1 MLASIA
7 LAALAFVFW
16 NGLVART
23 VHHYAAVR
31 FSADALWN
39 SVELQVA
46 FSLSWTLI
54 ALALM
59 IAAHRRRVRPAW
71 WTGAALLAIVVAKL
85 FLLDLAEL
93 SAGAKIGTFIGVGL
107 LLLLIGALAPVP
119 PTAAAAEPPA
129 PEPEPATP
137 SHRPEAP
144 T

>member
-1 MLASIA
+1 MSV
-7 LAALAFVFW
+7 LAFVSW
-16 NGLVART
+16 NGILART
-23 VHHYAAVR
+23 VHQYTGIPFWAY
-31 FSADALWN
+31 SLWS
-39 SVELQVA
+39 SVALQVS

-59 IAAHRRRVRPAW
+59 IFAHRRRIRPAW
-71 WTGAALLAIVVAKL
+71 WTGAGLLAVVVAKL
-85 FLLDLAEL
+85 FVLDLAEL

-119 PTAAAAEPPA
+119 PAAAAPPAADPEPPRR
-129 PEPEPATP
+129 P